1 MIRPPLEHV
10 ELPLVDHFMRES
22 ADEFL
27 CPVRRFCQQGCQQG
41 KERRISRLLA
51 DLFARHAERGPARL
65 TNMPTEAVSRLLH
78 TTAIGGS
85 APSKYRVFRSRQ
97 IAVSCETLSGTA

>member
-1 MIRPPLEHV
+1 VPYGVSVSKGVKRG
-10 ELPLVDHFMRES
+10 R
-22 ADEFL
+22 
-27 CPVRRFCQQGCQQG
+27 
-41 KERRISRLLA
+41 ERRISRLLA

-65 TNMPTEAVSRLLH
+65 TNMQTEAVSRLLH

-97 IAVSCETLSGTA
+97 IAVMRETLSGTA